1 MKNFSKLDSFQ
12 VSISFFSLYFRP
24 PQTQVKKRGRRL
36 IDEDDE
42 ISIPSIKSYFEE
54 NSKSSFLDEND
65 EIFLKGQTRK
75 ESIWKENNETII
87 VIICLT
93 VLILACI
100 VYYLCYRR
108 SKKALE
114 I

>member
-1 MKNFSKLDSFQ
+1 MPL
-12 VSISFFSLYFRP
+12 
-24 PQTQVKKRGRRL
+24 T
-36 IDEDDE
+36 
-42 ISIPSIKSYFEE
+42 KSYFED

-65 EIFLKGQTRK
+65 EIFLQEQTRK
-75 ESIWKENNETII
+75 ETILNESNETII

-93 VLILACI
+93 VLVISACI
-100 VYYLCYRR
+100 VYYLCYRK